1 MHFEWDEAKNRE
13 NLRKHGFDF
22 VDAAELFTGDWPFL
36 VAVDENQREER
47 WLGIGMIHTHIV
59 VAVFTEP
66 RENVIRII
74 SLRKANRE
82 EQSRYEQAIK
92 NELGSD

>member
-1 MHFEWDEAKNRE
+1 
-13 NLRKHGFDF
+13 
-22 VDAAELFTGDWPFL
+22 
-36 VAVDENQREER
+36 
-47 WLGIGMIHTHIV
+47 V